1 MEQRKL
7 GLPTDQRKA
16 LLRNQTTALL
26 WNGKIETTYARAKEV
41 SRIAEKILTLAINT
55 YTDTVKKVETRVK
68 HEKTKDK
75 KGVVTEKEKEIKVEL
90 VNDGPK
96 KLAARRKIMAMVY
109 DVQEQRQPKETAS
122 SFRGRTEHIQ
132 HPLVEK
138 IFNEYAPRYAKRAS
152 DVGSKGGYTRVLKMG
167 FRRGDSAEEA
177 IIELV

>member
-26 WNGKIETTYARAKEV
+26 WDGKIETTYARAKEV

-55 YTDTVKKVETRVK
+55 YTDTVKKVETRTK
-68 HEKTKDK
+68 HEKIKDK
-75 KGVVTEKEKEIKVEL
+75 KGNVTDKEKEVKVEII
-90 VNDGPK
+90 NDGPK
-96 KLAARRKIMAMVY
+96 KLAARRKIMSIVY

-122 SFRGRTEHIQ
+122 AFRGRTEHID
-132 HPLVEK
+132 HPLIEK
-138 IFNEYAPRYAKRAS
+138 IFNEYAPRYAKRAV

-167 FRRGDSAEEA
+167 FRRGDSAEKA
-177 IIELV
+177 LIELV